1 MTSIILLMMLV
12 VLSVI
17 KERNRGC
24 SLVVMAMLNKLM
36 ACPETLMT
44 VKVGYSMLDGTVVVH
59 SVSQDVSLVEV
70 ILISDNRMIIDD

>member
-24 SLVVMAMLNKLM
+24 SLVVVAMLNKLM

-44 VKVGYSMLDGTVVVH
+44 VKVGYSMLDGTVVN
-59 SVSQDVSLVEV
+59 SGSQDVSLVEV